1 MKNIIG
7 QFASMKEK
15 VEDKLISSIGNTAT
29 RVGEQ
34 SRGLCLLVFDYEP
47 EFPMEL
53 LMKNDEQ

>member
-7 QFASMKEK
+7 QFANMKEK
-15 VEDKLISSIGNTAT
+15 VEDKLISCIGNTAT
-29 RVGEQ
+29 RIGEQ

-47 EFPMEL
+47 KFPMEL